1 MHLKFPM
8 SRRMPDPKRSRQ
20 PPGNN
25 DAFPPARSKA
35 KTFQTLALGQMETV
49 MQPAVVRPTIEKQP
63 KCTCPNDNV
72 FFFFS
77 PSAAL

>member
-8 SRRMPDPKRSRQ
+8 SRRMPNSKHSRQ

-25 DAFPPARSKA
+25 DAVPLARSKA

-49 MQPAVVRPTIEKQP
+49 MQPPVST
-63 KCTCPNDNV
+63 TG
-72 FFFFS
+72 
-77 PSAAL
+77 AANN